1 MRAVRIGRLLKLSD
15 REVGVMAKI
24 KPCPFCGLPAQ
35 PKLIGG
41 AWKVICEGELC
52 ASKSKYFSKDM
63 AIKEWNQRTRPQKM
77 ESEEQG

>member
-1 MRAVRIGRLLKLSD
+1 MRAVRIGCLLKLSD
-15 REVGVMAKI
+15 GEVGVMAKI

-52 ASKSKYFSKDM
+52 ASKSKYFLKDM
-63 AIKEWNQRTRPQKM
+63 AIKEWNRRTRPQKM
-77 ESEEQG
+77 EEQA